1 MTRRVLVA
9 VPDLF
14 FFTRIEEVARH
25 IGVAIEACPIDAL
38 VGRCAKQPPD
48 LVVLDLHAPGD
59 PITRAHEL
67 KRDAATSAIPIV
79 AFYSHVDGALR
90 ERALEAGIERV
101 LPRSAFSAR
110 LAEWLA
116 APAGS

>member
-1 MTRRVLVA
+1 MSRRALLA

-14 FFTRIEEVARH
+14 FFTRIESVARQ

-38 VGRCAKQPPD
+38 VEACAARPPD

-59 PITRAHEL
+59 PIARAREL
-67 KRDAATSAIPIV
+67 KSAAATSAIPIV

-90 ERALEAGIERV
+90 ARAIEAGIERV

-110 LAEWLA
+110 LADWLA
-116 APAGS
+116 APVE